1 MSALFCLGFA
11 IASVHYASGDNS
23 PVHLQM
29 RLVPLIALL
38 ALVAI
43 PCQADQAPFY
53 ADSKYND
60 AEYGF
65 YVTQTFKSSPQVTGV
80 PVVNFMEPFTR
91 CDDGSYLLITPRGKV
106 AESTPMIL
114 DVNGSLVWAATK
126 KYGQVYNLQVQSYK
140 GQEYLTFWAGDDT
153 VGGHGV
159 GTHYMLDQQYREQ
172 YRIKAANGL
181 GADLHAFTIT
191 ANDTALISIYDK
203 KFADVE
209 SMPGYHRKGWIWDS
223 VFQELDLQTG
233 EAIFEWRA
241 SDHIDVSKSYHPIGE
256 MEESDPRDVYHIN
269 SVRKDTLGNFLV
281 SSRYLRAVLYIDGIT
296 GKVLWQ
302 LGGKDNSFH
311 DLSNGTA
318 TTFLGQ
324 HDADILE
331 REDKHNHAK
340 KTHFITF
347 FNNNADWDN
356 TTDIQSKGARIEIS
370 LDDMTARL
378 DLSLSTSNSTTTTR
392 PILSSSQGSYQTL
405 PNGHI
410 VLGYGF
416 NAAMAEFSETGELLC
431 SMLFQPSSR
440 FDTGDV
446 QSYRNLR
453 FNWTGFPRDTKPR
466 LVGEV
471 DGSSSEEEGEGD
483 VKLYMSW
490 NGATEVS
497 RWLLEGF
504 ENNNNDD
511 DDDDE
516 KEKETTEGR
525 KRHSRTKRRN
535 NSVEKISLVAKEGF
549 ETTYR
554 ISPSSKTI
562 SHKTRFVRVVALD
575 RDDNVLGTSDLIDL
589 RGMNRDDEGIVNNSQ
604 QGEEEKGEE
613 EKNSPFKLTNIDILL
628 ISFVGLLISLSFK
641 FIFAFTAIG
650 GRGRRKGRGRRRGGS
665 KDKDKEMQE
674 QQQQQQQYKKKKK
687 QKSKYK
693 YSLLLQ

>member
-11 IASVHYASGDNS
+11 IASVHYASGVNS
-23 PVHLQM
+23 PIDLQM
-29 RLVPLIALL
+29 RLVSLIALL

-114 DVNGSLVWAATK
+114 DVNGSLVWAATE

-209 SMPGYHRKGWIWDS
+209 SIPGYHRKGWIWDS

-405 PNGHI
+405 SNGHI

-466 LVGEV
+466 LVGEF
-471 DGSSSEEEGEGD
+471 DGSSSSSGD

-504 ENNNNDD
+504 ENNNNN
-511 DDDDE
+511 E
-516 KEKETTEGR
+516 EEENETTERR
-525 KRHSRTKRRN
+525 KRPSRINHSK
-535 NSVEKISLVAKEGF
+535 NSVEIISLVAKEGF

-554 ISPSSKTI
+554 FSSS

-589 RGMNRDDEGIVNNSQ
+589 RGMDRDDNDGGVINNSQ
-604 QGEEEKGEE
+604 EGEGEKEKG

-641 FIFAFTAIG
+641 FIFGFTAIG
-650 GRGRRKGRGRRRGGS
+650 GRKGKGKGRRGS

-674 QQQQQQQYKKKKK
+674 QQQQQDKKKEKKKK

>member
-1 MSALFCLGFA
+1 MSALCCLGFA

-43 PCQADQAPFY
+43 PCQTDQAPFY

-331 REDKHNHAK
+331 HEDSQNHAK

-466 LVGEV
+466 LVSEV
-471 DGSSSEEEGEGD
+471 DGSSSSSSSSSSSGD

-504 ENNNNDD
+504 ENNNHNNNNDD
-511 DDDDE
+511 VD
-516 KEKETTEGR
+516 EKETTGR
-525 KRHSRTKRRN
+525 RKPHSRINHSK

-549 ETTYR
+549 ETIYR
-554 ISPSSKTI
+554 ISSSSEAI

-575 RDDNVLGTSDLIDL
+575 RDDEVLGTSDVMDL
-589 RGMNRDDEGIVNNSQ
+589 RGMNRDDDEEDKGVIDNSQ
-604 QGEEEKGEE
+604 QEKEEEKEK
-613 EKNSPFKLTNIDILL
+613 EKNFSFKLTNTDILL

-641 FIFAFTAIG
+641 FVFAFTAIG
-650 GRGRRKGRGRRRGGS
+650 GRGRKGRRGGS
-665 KDKDKEMQE
+665 KDKEMQE
-674 QQQQQQQYKKKKK
+674 QEQQQYKKKKK

>member
-11 IASVHYASGDNS
+11 IASVHYASGVNS
-23 PVHLQM
+23 PIDLQM

-43 PCQADQAPFY
+43 QCQADQAPFY

-159 GTHYMLDQQYREQ
+159 GIHYMLDQQYREQ

-209 SMPGYHRKGWIWDS
+209 SIPGYHRKGWIWDS

-233 EAIFEWRA
+233 EAVFEWRA

-269 SVRKDTLGNFLV
+269 SVRKDSLGNFLV

-324 HDADILE
+324 HDADIFE
-331 REDKHNHAK
+331 REDSHNHAK

-378 DLSLSTSNSTTTTR
+378 DLSLSTSNFTTTTR

-453 FNWTGFPRDTKPR
+453 FNWTGFPGDTKPR
-466 LVGEV
+466 LVGEF
-471 DGSSSEEEGEGD
+471 DGSSSSSSSSSEGD

-504 ENNNNDD
+504 ENNNVD
-511 DDDDE
+511 
-516 KEKETTEGR
+516 EKETTERR
-525 KRHSRTKRRN
+525 KRPSRINHRN
-535 NSVEKISLVAKEGF
+535 NPAEKISLVAKEGF
-549 ETTYR
+549 ETIYR
-554 ISPSSKTI
+554 ISSKAI

-575 RDDNVLGTSDLIDL
+575 RDDNVLGTSDLMDL
-589 RGMNRDDEGIVNNSQ
+589 RGMDRDDDEEGIINSSQ
-604 QGEEEKGEE
+604 QGEGEKEKG
-613 EKNSPFKLTNIDILL
+613 EKNSPFKLTNTDILL

-641 FIFAFTAIG
+641 FIFGFTAIG
-650 GRGRRKGRGRRRGGS
+650 GRKGKGKGRRRGGS
-665 KDKDKEMQE
+665 KDRQSQE
-674 QQQQQQQYKKKKK
+674 QQQQYKKEKK
-687 QKSKYK
+687 QKSKYQ

>member
-11 IASVHYASGDNS
+11 IASVHYTSGDNS
-23 PVHLQM
+23 PIDLQM

-43 PCQADQAPFY
+43 PCQADRAPFY

-159 GTHYMLDQQYREQ
+159 GIHYMLDQQYREQ

-331 REDKHNHAK
+331 REDSHNHGK

-378 DLSLSTSNSTTTTR
+378 DLSLSTSNSTSTTTTR

-471 DGSSSEEEGEGD
+471 DGSSSSSSSSGD

-504 ENNNNDD
+504 ENNENNN
-511 DDDDE
+511 E
-516 KEKETTEGR
+516 EEENET
-525 KRHSRTKRRN
+525 TKRRKRPSRTN
-535 NSVEKISLVAKEGF
+535 RSKNSVEKISLVAKEGF
-549 ETTYR
+549 ETIYR
-554 ISPSSKTI
+554 ISSSSKVI

-575 RDDNVLGTSDLIDL
+575 RDDKVLGISDLMDL
-589 RGMNRDDEGIVNNSQ
+589 RAMNRDDGGIINNSQ
-604 QGEEEKGEE
+604 QGEGEKEKGE
-613 EKNSPFKLTNIDILL
+613 KNFSFKLTNIDILL

-641 FIFAFTAIG
+641 FVFAFSAIG
-650 GRGRRKGRGRRRGGS
+650 GRGRRKGRSRGGS

-674 QQQQQQQYKKKKK
+674 QQQQDKKKKKK
-687 QKSKYK
+687 QQFKYK

>member
-11 IASVHYASGDNS
+11 IASVHYASGVNS

-38 ALVAI
+38 ALVAV
-43 PCQADQAPFY
+43 PCQADRAPFY

-140 GQEYLTFWAGDDT
+140 GQSYLTFWAGDDT

-331 REDKHNHAK
+331 RENVHNHGK

-378 DLSLSTSNSTTTTR
+378 DLSLSTSNSTSTTTTR

-453 FNWTGFPRDTKPR
+453 FNWTGTPRDTKPR
-466 LVGEV
+466 LVSEV
-471 DGSSSEEEGEGD
+471 DGSSSSSSGD

-497 RWLLEGF
+497 KWLLEGF
-504 ENNNNDD
+504 ENNE
-511 DDDDE
+511 DE
-516 KEKETTEGR
+516 EEEEKETTERR
-525 KRHSRTKRRN
+525 KRPSRTNRIN
-535 NSVEKISLVAKEGF
+535 NSAEKISLVAKEGF
-549 ETTYR
+549 ETIYR
-554 ISPSSKTI
+554 ISSKAI

-575 RDDNVLGTSDLIDL
+575 RDDNVLGISDLMDL
-589 RGMNRDDEGIVNNSQ
+589 RGMNRDNEGIIDNSQ
-604 QGEEEKGEE
+604 EGEEKGE

-641 FIFAFTAIG
+641 FIFAFTAMG
-650 GRGRRKGRGRRRGGS
+650 GRRRKGKGRRGGS

-674 QQQQQQQYKKKKK
+674 QQDKKKK

>member
-23 PVHLQM
+23 PIDLQM

-80 PVVNFMEPFTR
+80 PVVNFMEPFTQ
-91 CDDGSYLLITPRGKV
+91 CDDGSYLLITPRGNV

-209 SMPGYHRKGWIWDS
+209 SIPGYHRKGWIWDS

-324 HDADILE
+324 HDADIFE
-331 REDKHNHAK
+331 REDSHNHAK

-378 DLSLSTSNSTTTTR
+378 DLSLSTSNSTSATTR

-440 FDTGDV
+440 FDTGDI

-453 FNWTGFPRDTKPR
+453 FNWTGFPRDTKPS
-466 LVGEV
+466 LVGEF
-471 DGSSSEEEGEGD
+471 DESSSSSSSPSGD

-497 RWLLEGF
+497 KWLLEGF
-504 ENNNNDD
+504 ENNNNNE
-511 DDDDE
+511 E
-516 KEKETTEGR
+516 KEEKETTKRR
-525 KRHSRTKRRN
+525 KRHSRPNRRN
-535 NSVEKISLVAKEGF
+535 NSAEKISLVAKEGF
-549 ETTYR
+549 ETIYR
-554 ISPSSKTI
+554 ISSKAI
-562 SHKTRFVRVVALD
+562 SHKTRFVRAVALD
-575 RDDNVLGTSDLIDL
+575 RNDKVLGTSDVIDL
-589 RGMNRDDEGIVNNSQ
+589 RGMDRDNEEDKGVSNNSQ
-604 QGEEEKGEE
+604 QGEKEGEKEGEKG

-650 GRGRRKGRGRRRGGS
+650 GRKGRRGGGS
-665 KDKDKEMQE
+665 KDKEMQE
-674 QQQQQQQYKKKKK
+674 QEQQQQYKKKKK

>member
-23 PVHLQM
+23 LVHLKM
-29 RLVPLIALL
+29 RLVPLTALL

-91 CDDGSYLLITPRGKV
+91 CDDGSYLLITPRGRV

-114 DVNGSLVWAATK
+114 DVNGSLVWAATE

-331 REDKHNHAK
+331 REDKNNHAK

-347 FNNNADWDN
+347 FNNNADWDT

-378 DLSLSTSNSTTTTR
+378 DLSLSTSNSTSITTTR

-431 SMLFQPSSR
+431 SLLFQPSSR

-466 LVGEV
+466 LVSEV
-471 DGSSSEEEGEGD
+471 DGSSSSSSGD

-504 ENNNNDD
+504 ENNN
-511 DDDDE
+511 E
-516 KEKETTEGR
+516 EEKETTERR
-525 KRHSRTKRRN
+525 KRHSRINHRN

-554 ISPSSKTI
+554 FSSS
-562 SHKTRFVRVVALD
+562 SHKTRFVRAVALD
-575 RDDNVLGTSDLIDL
+575 RDDNVLGTSDLMDL
-589 RGMNRDDEGIVNNSQ
+589 RGMNRDGNEDKGVSNNSQ
-604 QGEEEKGEE
+604 EGEGEEEEKGE
-613 EKNSPFKLTNIDILL
+613 KNFPFKLTNIDILL
-628 ISFVGLLISLSFK
+628 ISFVGLLVSLSFK
-641 FIFAFTAIG
+641 FIFGFTAIG
-650 GRGRRKGRGRRRGGS
+650 GRGKGEGRRGS
-665 KDKDKEMQE
+665 KDKERQE
-674 QQQQQQQYKKKKK
+674 QQQQQQQQDKKKKK

>member
-1 MSALFCLGFA
+1 MSALFCLSFA

-23 PVHLQM
+23 PIDLKM
-29 RLVPLIALL
+29 RLVPLTALL

-43 PCQADQAPFY
+43 PCQTDQAPFY

-331 REDKHNHAK
+331 HEDSHNHGK

-378 DLSLSTSNSTTTTR
+378 DLSLSTSNSNSTTR

-453 FNWTGFPRDTKPR
+453 FNWTGFPRDTKPS
-466 LVGEV
+466 LVGEF
-471 DGSSSEEEGEGD
+471 DGSSSSSSSSSSEGD

-504 ENNNNDD
+504 ENNNN
-511 DDDDE
+511 E
-516 KEKETTEGR
+516 EEEEKETTERR
-525 KRHSRTKRRN
+525 KRHSRINHRN

-549 ETTYR
+549 ETIYR
-554 ISPSSKTI
+554 ISSKAI
-562 SHKTRFVRVVALD
+562 SHKTRFVRVAALD
-575 RDDNVLGTSDLIDL
+575 RDDNVLGTSDLMDL
-589 RGMNRDDEGIVNNSQ
+589 RGMNRDDEEDIIDSSQ
-604 QGEEEKGEE
+604 QGEEKEKGE
-613 EKNSPFKLTNIDILL
+613 KNFSFKLTNTDILL

-641 FIFAFTAIG
+641 FIFGFTAIG
-650 GRGRRKGRGRRRGGS
+650 GRGRKGKGRRGGS
-665 KDKDKEMQE
+665 KDKERQE
-674 QQQQQQQYKKKKK
+674 QEQQYKKKKK
-687 QKSKYK
+687 RQKSKYK

>member
-378 DLSLSTSNSTTTTR
+378 DLSLSTSNSTSTTTTR

-471 DGSSSEEEGEGD
+471 DGSSSSEEGEGD

-511 DDDDE
+511 DDDE
-516 KEKETTEGR
+516 KEKETTERR
-525 KRHSRTKRRN
+525 KRHSRTNRRN

-650 GRGRRKGRGRRRGGS
+650 GRGRRRGGS

-674 QQQQQQQYKKKKK
+674 QQQQQYKKKKKKK

>member
-11 IASVHYASGDNS
+11 IASVHYTSGDNS
-23 PVHLQM
+23 PIDLQM

-43 PCQADQAPFY
+43 PCQADRAPFY

-159 GTHYMLDQQYREQ
+159 GIHYMLDQQYREQ

-331 REDKHNHAK
+331 RENVHNHAK

-466 LVGEV
+466 LVSEV
-471 DGSSSEEEGEGD
+471 DGSSSSSSSSSSEGD

-504 ENNNNDD
+504 ENNKNND
-511 DDDDE
+511 E
-516 KEKETTEGR
+516 EEENETTEQR
-525 KRHSRTKRRN
+525 KRPSRTNHRN

-549 ETTYR
+549 ETIYR
-554 ISPSSKTI
+554 ISSSSKTI

-575 RDDNVLGTSDLIDL
+575 RDDKVLGISDLIDL
-589 RGMNRDDEGIVNNSQ
+589 RGMDRDDEDGGIIDNSQ
-604 QGEEEKGEE
+604 QGEEEEG
-613 EKNSPFKLTNIDILL
+613 EKNFPFKLTNTDILL

-641 FIFAFTAIG
+641 FIFAFTAMG
-650 GRGRRKGRGRRRGGS
+650 GRGRRKGRSRGGS

-674 QQQQQQQYKKKKK
+674 QEQQQDKKKKK

>member
-1 MSALFCLGFA
+1 MSALFCLSFA

-23 PVHLQM
+23 LVHLKM
-29 RLVPLIALL
+29 RLVPLTALL

-91 CDDGSYLLITPRGKV
+91 CDDGSYLLITPRGNV

-281 SSRYLRAVLYIDGIT
+281 SSRYLRAVLYIDGTT

-331 REDKHNHAK
+331 HEGEHNHGK

-453 FNWTGFPRDTKPR
+453 FNWTGFPRDTKPS

-471 DGSSSEEEGEGD
+471 DGSSSGD

-497 RWLLEGF
+497 KWLLEGF
-504 ENNNNDD
+504 ENNNNNDD
-511 DDDDE
+511 VD
-516 KEKETTEGR
+516 EKETTGRR
-525 KRHSRTKRRN
+525 KRPSQINHRN
-535 NSVEKISLVAKEGF
+535 NSAEKISLVAKEGF
-549 ETTYR
+549 ETTWR
-554 ISPSSKTI
+554 LSSKAI
-562 SHKTRFVRVVALD
+562 SDKTRFVRVVALD
-575 RDDNVLGTSDLIDL
+575 RDDKVLGTSDLMDL
-589 RGMNRDDEGIVNNSQ
+589 RGMDRDDDEEGISNNSQ
-604 QGEEEKGEE
+604 QGEGEEKGEK

-641 FIFAFTAIG
+641 FVFGFSAMG
-650 GRGRRKGRGRRRGGS
+650 GRGRGKGKGRGRGGS
-665 KDKDKEMQE
+665 KDKEMQE
-674 QQQQQQQYKKKKK
+674 QEQQQQDKKKKKKK
-687 QKSKYK
+687 QQSKYR

>member
-11 IASVHYASGDNS
+11 IASVHYTSGDNS
-23 PVHLQM
+23 PIDLQM

-43 PCQADQAPFY
+43 PCQADRAPFY

-159 GTHYMLDQQYREQ
+159 GIHYMLDQQYREQ

-331 REDKHNHAK
+331 REDSHNHGK

-378 DLSLSTSNSTTTTR
+378 DLSLSTSNSTSTTTTR

-471 DGSSSEEEGEGD
+471 DGSSSSSSGD

-504 ENNNNDD
+504 ENNNENNN
-511 DDDDE
+511 E
-516 KEKETTEGR
+516 EEENETTERR
-525 KRHSRTKRRN
+525 KRPSRTNRSK

-549 ETTYR
+549 ETIYR
-554 ISPSSKTI
+554 ISSSSKTI

-575 RDDNVLGTSDLIDL
+575 RDDNVLGISDLIDL
-589 RGMNRDDEGIVNNSQ
+589 RGMNRDDEDGGIINNSQ
-604 QGEEEKGEE
+604 QGEEEEG
-613 EKNSPFKLTNIDILL
+613 EKNFPFKLTNTDILL

-650 GRGRRKGRGRRRGGS
+650 GRGKGEGRRRGS
-665 KDKDKEMQE
+665 KDKEMQE
-674 QQQQQQQYKKKKK
+674 QEQQQDKKKKK

>member
-23 PVHLQM
+23 LVHLKM
-29 RLVPLIALL
+29 RLVPLTALL

-91 CDDGSYLLITPRGKV
+91 CDDGSYLLITPRGNV

-114 DVNGSLVWAATK
+114 DVNGSLVWAATE

-324 HDADILE
+324 HDADIVE
-331 REDKHNHAK
+331 HEDSHNHGK

-378 DLSLSTSNSTTTTR
+378 DLSLSTSNSTTSTTTR

-453 FNWTGFPRDTKPR
+453 FNWTGFPGDTKPS
-466 LVGEV
+466 LVSEV
-471 DGSSSEEEGEGD
+471 DGSSSSSSSSSSEGD

-497 RWLLEGF
+497 KWLLEGF
-504 ENNNNDD
+504 ENNH
-511 DDDDE
+511 DE
-516 KEKETTEGR
+516 EKETTERR
-525 KRHSRTKRRN
+525 KRHSRINHSN

-549 ETTYR
+549 ETIYR
-554 ISPSSKTI
+554 ISSKTI

-575 RDDNVLGTSDLIDL
+575 RDDNVLGTSDLMDL
-589 RGMNRDDEGIVNNSQ
+589 RGMNRDDDGNEDKGVSNNSQ
-604 QGEEEKGEE
+604 QGEGEEEKGEKE
-613 EKNSPFKLTNIDILL
+613 KEKGGKNSPFKLTNIDILL

-650 GRGRRKGRGRRRGGS
+650 GRSRGGS
-665 KDKDKEMQE
+665 KDRQS
-674 QQQQQQQYKKKKK
+674 QQQQQEYKKDKKKKK

>member
-471 DGSSSEEEGEGD
+471 DGSSSEEEEEEGD

-504 ENNNNDD
+504 ENNNND

-674 QQQQQQQYKKKKK
+674 QQQQQQYKKKKKK

>member
-1 MSALFCLGFA
+1 MSALFCLSFA

-23 PVHLQM
+23 PIDLKM

-91 CDDGSYLLITPRGKV
+91 CDDGSYLLITPRGNV

-209 SMPGYHRKGWIWDS
+209 SIPGYHRKGWIWDS

-331 REDKHNHAK
+331 REDKHKHGK

-378 DLSLSTSNSTTTTR
+378 DLSLSTSNSTSTSTTR

-471 DGSSSEEEGEGD
+471 DGSSSSGD

-497 RWLLEGF
+497 KWLLEGF
-504 ENNNNDD
+504 ENNNN
-511 DDDDE
+511 E
-516 KEKETTEGR
+516 EEEEEKETTGRR
-525 KRHSRTKRRN
+525 KRPSRTNRSK

-549 ETTYR
+549 ETIYR
-554 ISPSSKTI
+554 ISSKAI
-562 SHKTRFVRVVALD
+562 SHKTRFVRVAALD
-575 RDDNVLGTSDLIDL
+575 RDDNVLGISDMVDL
-589 RGMNRDDEGIVNNSQ
+589 RGMDRDEEEDKGVSNNSQ
-604 QGEEEKGEE
+604 EGEEKEEK

-641 FIFAFTAIG
+641 FIFGFTAMG
-650 GRGRRKGRGRRRGGS
+650 GRGKGKGRRGS
-665 KDKDKEMQE
+665 KDKERQEQE
-674 QQQQQQQYKKKKK
+674 QQQDKKKKK
-687 QKSKYK
+687 QKSKSKYK

>member
-1 MSALFCLGFA
+1 MSALFCLSFA

-23 PVHLQM
+23 PIDLQM

-43 PCQADQAPFY
+43 QCQADQAPFY

-416 NAAMAEFSETGELLC
+416 NAAVAEFSETGELLC

-471 DGSSSEEEGEGD
+471 DGSSSSEEEEGD

-504 ENNNNDD
+504 ENNNND

-674 QQQQQQQYKKKKK
+674 QQQQQYKKKKK

>member
-91 CDDGSYLLITPRGKV
+91 CDDGSYLLITPRGKM

-191 ANDTALISIYDK
+191 ANDTALISIYDR

-471 DGSSSEEEGEGD
+471 DGSSSSEEEEEGD

-511 DDDDE
+511 DDDE
-516 KEKETTEGR
+516 KEKETTERR

-674 QQQQQQQYKKKKK
+674 QQQQQQYKKKKK

>member
-23 PVHLQM
+23 PIDLQM

-43 PCQADQAPFY
+43 QCQADQAPFY

-209 SMPGYHRKGWIWDS
+209 SIPGYHRKGWIWDS

-331 REDKHNHAK
+331 RENVHNHGK

-356 TTDIQSKGARIEIS
+356 TTDIQSQGARIEIS

-378 DLSLSTSNSTTTTR
+378 DLSLSTSNSTTTTTTR

-453 FNWTGFPRDTKPR
+453 FNWTGTPRDTKPR

-471 DGSSSEEEGEGD
+471 DGSSSSSSSSSEGD

-497 RWLLEGF
+497 KWLLEGF
-504 ENNNNDD
+504 ENNDD
-511 DDDDE
+511 VD
-516 KEKETTEGR
+516 EKETTERR
-525 KRHSRTKRRN
+525 KRPSRINRSN

-549 ETTYR
+549 ETIYR
-554 ISPSSKTI
+554 ISSKAI

-575 RDDNVLGTSDLIDL
+575 RDDNVLGISDLMDL
-589 RGMNRDDEGIVNNSQ
+589 RAMNRDDDDGGVSNNSQ
-604 QGEEEKGEE
+604 QGEGEGEE
-613 EKNSPFKLTNIDILL
+613 GKNFSFKLTNTDILL

-641 FIFAFTAIG
+641 FIFGFTAIG
-650 GRGRRKGRGRRRGGS
+650 GRGRRKGRRGS
-665 KDKDKEMQE
+665 KDKEMQE
-674 QQQQQQQYKKKKK
+674 QEQQQQYKKKKEK

>member
-65 YVTQTFKSSPQVTGV
+65 YLTQTFKSSPQVTGV

-318 TTFLGQ
+318 TKFLGQ

-471 DGSSSEEEGEGD
+471 DGSSSSSEEEGD

-504 ENNNNDD
+504 ENNNNN

-516 KEKETTEGR
+516 KEKETTAERR
-525 KRHSRTKRRN
+525 KRHSRTNRRN

-674 QQQQQQQYKKKKK
+674 QQQQQQYKKKKK

>member
-1 MSALFCLGFA
+1 MSALFCLSFA
-11 IASVHYASGDNS
+11 IASVHYASGVNS
-23 PVHLQM
+23 PIDLQM

-91 CDDGSYLLITPRGKV
+91 CDDGSYLLITPRGNV

-331 REDKHNHAK
+331 RENEQNHAK

-453 FNWTGFPRDTKPR
+453 FNWTGFPGDTKPS

-471 DGSSSEEEGEGD
+471 DGSSSSSSSPSSSSSEGD

-497 RWLLEGF
+497 KWLLEGF
-504 ENNNNDD
+504 ENN
-511 DDDDE
+511 DE
-516 KEKETTEGR
+516 EEEKETTGRR
-525 KRHSRTKRRN
+525 KRPSRINRSN
-535 NSVEKISLVAKEGF
+535 NSAEKISLVAKKGF
-549 ETTYR
+549 ETIYR
-554 ISPSSKTI
+554 FSSSSKAM
-562 SHKTRFVRVVALD
+562 SDKTRFVRVVALD
-575 RDDNVLGTSDLIDL
+575 RDDKVLGISDLMDL
-589 RGMNRDDEGIVNNSQ
+589 RGMDRDDEEKGIINNSQ
-604 QGEEEKGEE
+604 QEKGGKEKG
-613 EKNSPFKLTNIDILL
+613 KNSPFKLTNIDILL

-641 FIFAFTAIG
+641 FIFAFTAMG
-650 GRGRRKGRGRRRGGS
+650 GRGRRKGRRGGS
-665 KDKDKEMQE
+665 KDKEMQE
-674 QQQQQQQYKKKKK
+674 QQRQQYKKKKK

>member
-23 PVHLQM
+23 LVHLKM
-29 RLVPLIALL
+29 RLVPLTALL

-43 PCQADQAPFY
+43 PCQADQAPFS

-331 REDKHNHAK
+331 HEDSHDHAK

-378 DLSLSTSNSTTTTR
+378 DLSLSTSNSTSTTTTR

-471 DGSSSEEEGEGD
+471 DGSSSSEED

-504 ENNNNDD
+504 ENNNN
-511 DDDDE
+511 E
-516 KEKETTEGR
+516 EEEKETTKRR
-525 KRHSRTKRRN
+525 KRPSRTNRRN
-535 NSVEKISLVAKEGF
+535 NSAEKISLVAKEGF
-549 ETTYR
+549 ETTWR
-554 ISPSSKTI
+554 ISSKAM
-562 SHKTRFVRVVALD
+562 SDKTRFVRD
-575 RDDNVLGTSDLIDL
+575 RDDNVLGTSDLMDL
-589 RGMNRDDEGIVNNSQ
+589 RGMNRDDDEEGIINNSQ
-604 QGEEEKGEE
+604 EEKEREKGEK

-641 FIFAFTAIG
+641 FIFAFSAIG
-650 GRGRRKGRGRRRGGS
+650 GKGRRKGNGKGRRGS

-674 QQQQQQQYKKKKK
+674 QEQQYKKKKK
-687 QKSKYK
+687 QQKSKYK

>member
-1 MSALFCLGFA
+1 MSALFCLSFA

-23 PVHLQM
+23 LVHLKM
-29 RLVPLIALL
+29 RLVPLTALL

-43 PCQADQAPFY
+43 PCQADQAPFS

-269 SVRKDTLGNFLV
+269 SVRKDSLGNFLV

-331 REDKHNHAK
+331 HEDSHNHAK

-356 TTDIQSKGARIEIS
+356 TTDIQSQGARIEIS

-378 DLSLSTSNSTTTTR
+378 DLSLSTSNSTSTTSTR

-453 FNWTGFPRDTKPR
+453 FNWTGFPRDTKPS

-471 DGSSSEEEGEGD
+471 DGSSSSEED

-490 NGATEVS
+490 NGATEVT

-504 ENNNNDD
+504 ENNN
-511 DDDDE
+511 DE
-516 KEKETTEGR
+516 EKETTEQR
-525 KRHSRTKRRN
+525 KRPSRTNHSK

-549 ETTYR
+549 ETIYR
-554 ISPSSKTI
+554 ISSSSKAI

-575 RDDNVLGTSDLIDL
+575 RDDKVLGTSDLIDL
-589 RGMNRDDEGIVNNSQ
+589 RGMNRDDDEDKGVSNNSQ
-604 QGEEEKGEE
+604 QGEEKEKG
-613 EKNSPFKLTNIDILL
+613 EKNSPFKLSNIDILL

-641 FIFAFTAIG
+641 FIFGFTAIG
-650 GRGRRKGRGRRRGGS
+650 GRRRGNGNGMGRRGGS
-665 KDKDKEMQE
+665 KDKEMQE
-674 QQQQQQQYKKKKK
+674 QEQQQQYKKKKK

>member
-1 MSALFCLGFA
+1 
-11 IASVHYASGDNS
+11 
-23 PVHLQM
+23 M

-43 PCQADQAPFY
+43 QCQAGQAPFY

-80 PVVNFMEPFTR
+80 PIVNFMEPFTR

-471 DGSSSEEEGEGD
+471 DGSSSEEEEGEGD

-504 ENNNNDD
+504 ENNNNN

-674 QQQQQQQYKKKKK
+674 QQQQQQYKKKKKK

>member
-471 DGSSSEEEGEGD
+471 DGSSSSEEEEEGD

-511 DDDDE
+511 DDDQ

-613 EKNSPFKLTNIDILL
+613 EEKTSPFKLTNIDILL

-674 QQQQQQQYKKKKK
+674 QQQQQYKKKKKK

>member
-11 IASVHYASGDNS
+11 IASVHYASGVNS
-23 PVHLQM
+23 PIDLQM
-29 RLVPLIALL
+29 RLVSLIALL

-331 REDKHNHAK
+331 REDSHNHAK

-378 DLSLSTSNSTTTTR
+378 DLSLSTSNSSSTTTR

-405 PNGHI
+405 SNGHI

-453 FNWTGFPRDTKPR
+453 FNWTGFPRDTKPS

-471 DGSSSEEEGEGD
+471 DGSSSSSSGD

-497 RWLLEGF
+497 KWLLEGF
-504 ENNNNDD
+504 ENNNNN
-511 DDDDE
+511 E
-516 KEKETTEGR
+516 EEEEEKETTERR
-525 KRHSRTKRRN
+525 KRPSRINRSK

-549 ETTYR
+549 ETIYR
-554 ISPSSKTI
+554 ISSSSEAI

-575 RDDNVLGTSDLIDL
+575 RDDNVLGTSDMVDL
-589 RGMNRDDEGIVNNSQ
+589 RGMDRYDGGIIDNSQ
-604 QGEEEKGEE
+604 QGEGEEEEKGR
-613 EKNSPFKLTNIDILL
+613 NFPFKLTNTDILL

-650 GRGRRKGRGRRRGGS
+650 GRKGNGKGRRGGS

-674 QQQQQQQYKKKKK
+674 QQQDKKKKR

>member
-23 PVHLQM
+23 PIDLKM
-29 RLVPLIALL
+29 RLIPLTALL

-91 CDDGSYLLITPRGKV
+91 CDDGSYLLITPRGSV

-114 DVNGSLVWAATK
+114 DVNGSLVWAATE

-331 REDKHNHAK
+331 REDSHNHAK

-347 FNNNADWDN
+347 FNNNADWDT

-378 DLSLSTSNSTTTTR
+378 DLSLSTSNSNSTTTTR

-453 FNWTGFPRDTKPR
+453 FNWTGTPRDTKPS

-471 DGSSSEEEGEGD
+471 DGSSSSSSSSSEGD

-497 RWLLEGF
+497 KWLLEGF
-504 ENNNNDD
+504 ENNENND
-511 DDDDE
+511 E
-516 KEKETTEGR
+516 EEKETTGRR
-525 KRHSRTKRRN
+525 KRPSRINHSN
-535 NSVEKISLVAKEGF
+535 NPAEKISLVAKEGF
-549 ETTYR
+549 ETIYR
-554 ISPSSKTI
+554 ISSKTI
-562 SHKTRFVRVVALD
+562 SHKTRFVRVAALD
-575 RDDNVLGTSDLIDL
+575 RDDNVLGISDLMDL
-589 RGMNRDDEGIVNNSQ
+589 RGMDRDDNDGGIINNSQ
-604 QGEEEKGEE
+604 DGDEKEEEKGE
-613 EKNSPFKLTNIDILL
+613 KNFPFKLTNTDILL

-641 FIFAFTAIG
+641 FIFGFTAIG
-650 GRGRRKGRGRRRGGS
+650 KRRKGRRRGGGS
-665 KDKDKEMQE
+665 KDKEMQE
-674 QQQQQQQYKKKKK
+674 QEQQQQDKKKKKKK

>member
-340 KTHFITF
+340 KTHFITV

-471 DGSSSEEEGEGD
+471 DGSSSSEEEEEGD

-511 DDDDE
+511 DDDE
-516 KEKETTEGR
+516 KEKETTERR

-535 NSVEKISLVAKEGF
+535 NSVEQISLVAKEGF

-554 ISPSSKTI
+554 ISSSSKTI

-613 EKNSPFKLTNIDILL
+613 EKNSPFKLTNIDVLL

-674 QQQQQQQYKKKKK
+674 QQQQQYKKKKK

>member
-23 PVHLQM
+23 PIDLQM

-43 PCQADQAPFY
+43 QCQADQAPFY

-209 SMPGYHRKGWIWDS
+209 SIPGYHRKGWIWDS

-241 SDHIDVSKSYHPIGE
+241 SDHIDVSKSYHPMGE

-331 REDKHNHAK
+331 REDSHNHAK

-453 FNWTGFPRDTKPR
+453 FNWTGTPRDTKPS

-471 DGSSSEEEGEGD
+471 DGSSSSLSSSSSSEGD

-490 NGATEVS
+490 NGATEVT

-504 ENNNNDD
+504 ENN
-511 DDDDE
+511 DE
-516 KEKETTEGR
+516 EEEKETTER
-525 KRHSRTKRRN
+525 KKRPSRINHSK
-535 NSVEKISLVAKEGF
+535 NSAEKISLVAKEGF
-549 ETTYR
+549 ETIYR
-554 ISPSSKTI
+554 ISSKTI

-575 RDDNVLGTSDLIDL
+575 RDDNVLGISDLMDL
-589 RGMNRDDEGIVNNSQ
+589 RGMDRDDDDEDKGVSNNSQ
-604 QGEEEKGEE
+604 QGEEKEKGEE
-613 EKNSPFKLTNIDILL
+613 EKEKGEKNFSFKLTNIDILL

-650 GRGRRKGRGRRRGGS
+650 RRKGKGKGRRGGS
-665 KDKDKEMQE
+665 KDKETQEQE
-674 QQQQQQQYKKKKK
+674 QQDKKKK

>member
-1 MSALFCLGFA
+1 
-11 IASVHYASGDNS
+11 
-23 PVHLQM
+23 M

-60 AEYGF
+60 AEYAF

-378 DLSLSTSNSTTTTR
+378 DLSLSTSNSTTTTTR

-471 DGSSSEEEGEGD
+471 DGSSSEEEEEGD

-511 DDDDE
+511 DEKEKE
-516 KEKETTEGR
+516 KEKETTERR
-525 KRHSRTKRRN
+525 KRHSRTNRRN
-535 NSVEKISLVAKEGF
+535 NSAEEISLVAKEGF

-575 RDDNVLGTSDLIDL
+575 RDDNVLGISDVMDL
-589 RGMNRDDEGIVNNSQ
+589 RGMNRDNDGNEEDKGIVNNSQ
-604 QGEEEKGEE
+604 EGEGEEKGE
-613 EKNSPFKLTNIDILL
+613 KNFSFKLTNTDILL

-674 QQQQQQQYKKKKK
+674 QQQQQYKKKKKK

>member
-191 ANDTALISIYDK
+191 ANDTALISIYDR

-331 REDKHNHAK
+331 REDKHDHAK

-471 DGSSSEEEGEGD
+471 DGSSSSSEEEGD

-511 DDDDE
+511 DDDE
-516 KEKETTEGR
+516 KEKETTERR

-575 RDDNVLGTSDLIDL
+575 RDDNVLGTSDVIDL

-674 QQQQQQQYKKKKK
+674 QQQQQYKKKKKK

>member
-471 DGSSSEEEGEGD
+471 DGSSSSEEEEGD

-511 DDDDE
+511 DDDE

-525 KRHSRTKRRN
+525 KRHSRTNRRN

-589 RGMNRDDEGIVNNSQ
+589 RGMNRDDEGIVTNSQ

-674 QQQQQQQYKKKKK
+674 QQQQQYKKKKK

>member
-11 IASVHYASGDNS
+11 IASVHYTSGDNS
-23 PVHLQM
+23 PIDLQM

-43 PCQADQAPFY
+43 PCQADRAPFY

-302 LGGKDNSFH
+302 LGGKENSFH

-331 REDKHNHAK
+331 REDSHNHAK

-378 DLSLSTSNSTTTTR
+378 DLSLSTSNSTSTTTTR

-471 DGSSSEEEGEGD
+471 DGSSSSSSSEGD

-504 ENNNNDD
+504 ENNNNNN
-511 DDDDE
+511 E
-516 KEKETTEGR
+516 EEEKETTERR
-525 KRHSRTKRRN
+525 KRPSRTNHSK

-549 ETTYR
+549 ETIYR
-554 ISPSSKTI
+554 ISSSSKVI

-575 RDDNVLGTSDLIDL
+575 RDDKVLGISDVIDL
-589 RGMNRDDEGIVNNSQ
+589 RGMDRDDDEEGIIDNSQ
-604 QGEEEKGEE
+604 QGEGEEKGE
-613 EKNSPFKLTNIDILL
+613 KNFSFKLTNTDILL

-641 FIFAFTAIG
+641 FVFAFSAIG
-650 GRGRRKGRGRRRGGS
+650 GRRRGKGRRRGGS

-674 QQQQQQQYKKKKK
+674 QQQDKKK
-687 QKSKYK
+687 QKSTYK

>member
-1 MSALFCLGFA
+1 MSALFCLSFA

-23 PVHLQM
+23 PIDLKM
-29 RLVPLIALL
+29 RLVPLTALL

-91 CDDGSYLLITPRGKV
+91 CDDGSYLLITPRGNV

-114 DVNGSLVWAATK
+114 DVNGSLVWAATE

-140 GQEYLTFWAGDDT
+140 GQSYLTFWAGDDT

-331 REDKHNHAK
+331 HEDSHNHAK

-356 TTDIQSKGARIEIS
+356 TTDIQSQGARIEIS

-453 FNWTGFPRDTKPR
+453 FNWTGTPRDTKPR

-471 DGSSSEEEGEGD
+471 DGSSSSSSSSSGD

-497 RWLLEGF
+497 KWLLEGF
-504 ENNNNDD
+504 ENNN
-511 DDDDE
+511 DE
-516 KEKETTEGR
+516 EKETT
-525 KRHSRTKRRN
+525 KRRN
-535 NSVEKISLVAKEGF
+535 RHPRTNHSNNSIEKISLVAKEGF

-554 ISPSSKTI
+554 FSSSS

-575 RDDNVLGTSDLIDL
+575 RDDNVLGTSDMVDL
-589 RGMNRDDEGIVNNSQ
+589 RGMNRDNEEGVSNHSQ
-604 QGEEEKGEE
+604 QGEGEK
-613 EKNSPFKLTNIDILL
+613 EKNFSFKLTNIDILL

-650 GRGRRKGRGRRRGGS
+650 GKGKGKGRRGGS
-665 KDKDKEMQE
+665 KDKEMQE
-674 QQQQQQQYKKKKK
+674 QQQQQDKKKKK

>member
-11 IASVHYASGDNS
+11 IASVHYTSGDNS
-23 PVHLQM
+23 PIDLQM

-318 TTFLGQ
+318 TKFLGQ

-331 REDKHNHAK
+331 HEDSHDHAK

-378 DLSLSTSNSTTTTR
+378 DLSLSTSNSSTTTTTR

-466 LVGEV
+466 LVSEV
-471 DGSSSEEEGEGD
+471 DGSSSSSSSEGD

-497 RWLLEGF
+497 KWLLEGF
-504 ENNNNDD
+504 ENNNENNND
-511 DDDDE
+511 E
-516 KEKETTEGR
+516 EEEKETTEQR
-525 KRHSRTKRRN
+525 KRPSRTNRSK

-549 ETTYR
+549 ETIYR
-554 ISPSSKTI
+554 ISSSSKAI
-562 SHKTRFVRVVALD
+562 SHKTRFVRVAALD
-575 RDDNVLGTSDLIDL
+575 RDDKVLGTSDLIDL
-589 RGMNRDDEGIVNNSQ
+589 RGMNRDDEDGGISNNSQ
-604 QGEEEKGEE
+604 QGEGEEKGE
-613 EKNSPFKLTNIDILL
+613 KNFPFKLTNIDILL

-641 FIFAFTAIG
+641 FIFGFTAIG
-650 GRGRRKGRGRRRGGS
+650 GRGKGEGRRRGGS

-674 QQQQQQQYKKKKK
+674 QQQQQYKKKKK

>member
-471 DGSSSEEEGEGD
+471 DGSSSSEEEEGD

-511 DDDDE
+511 DDE
-516 KEKETTEGR
+516 KEKETTERR

-535 NSVEKISLVAKEGF
+535 KSVEKISLVAKEGF

-589 RGMNRDDEGIVNNSQ
+589 RGMNRDDEGIVHNSQ

-674 QQQQQQQYKKKKK
+674 QQQQQQQQYKKKKK

>member
-23 PVHLQM
+23 PIDLKM
-29 RLVPLIALL
+29 RLVPLTALL

-114 DVNGSLVWAATK
+114 DVNGSLVWAATE

-140 GQEYLTFWAGDDT
+140 GQSYLTFWAGDDT

-209 SMPGYHRKGWIWDS
+209 SIPGYHRKGWIWDS

-331 REDKHNHAK
+331 RENEHNHAK

-378 DLSLSTSNSTTTTR
+378 DLSLSTSNSSSTTTR

-453 FNWTGFPRDTKPR
+453 FNWTGTPGDTKPS
-466 LVGEV
+466 LVGEF
-471 DGSSSEEEGEGD
+471 DGSSSSLPSSSSSSGD

-504 ENNNNDD
+504 ENNNNN
-511 DDDDE
+511 E
-516 KEKETTEGR
+516 EEEEEKETTEPR
-525 KRHSRTKRRN
+525 KPHSRTNRSN
-535 NSVEKISLVAKEGF
+535 NSAEKISLVAKEGF

-554 ISPSSKTI
+554 ISSKAI

-575 RDDNVLGTSDLIDL
+575 RDDNVLGISDLMDL
-589 RGMNRDDEGIVNNSQ
+589 RGMDREEKGIIDDSQ
-604 QGEEEKGEE
+604 QGEGEKEKGE
-613 EKNSPFKLTNIDILL
+613 NSPFKLTNIDILL

-641 FIFAFTAIG
+641 FIFGFTAIG
-650 GRGRRKGRGRRRGGS
+650 GRKGKGKGRRGS

-674 QQQQQQQYKKKKK
+674 QEQQDKKKKK
-687 QKSKYK
+687 RQKSKYR